1 MTKSF
6 DGVLRGYRAKPAA
19 MKKDPTYPIF
29 ELGME
34 AGSKQAIRKILDE
47 LEARVMAAPE
57 RFTPEY
63 NALLAVARD
72 MGKVAREFKPEV
84 S

>member
-6 DGVLRGYRAKPAA
+6 DGVMRGYRAKPAA

-34 AGSKQAIRKILDE
+34 EGSRQAVRRILDE

-57 RFTPEY
+57 RFSDEY
-63 NALLAVARD
+63 NALLEMTRD
-72 MGKVAREFKPEV
+72 MGKIAREFKPEV